1 MVYSSPFG
9 SPSLLL
15 PLPPLLLISSPRL
28 LRCFSKQGM
37 FMLASRDV
45 AGSFRADAGR
55 DLIRTARTMDPRN
68 DKVRRER
75 RERRGNREEKRVAPS
90 SLTLNSSK
98 YSRMNPYTHAHASLT
113 LLHTH
118 STPHTHVPGIR
129 HVHYSSMSPSRAF
142 TVGL

>member
-75 RERRGNREEKRVAPS
+75 SEKSREEREKRE
-90 SLTLNSSK
+90 
-98 YSRMNPYTHAHASLT
+98 
-113 LLHTH
+113 
-118 STPHTHVPGIR
+118 
-129 HVHYSSMSPSRAF
+129 
-142 TVGL
+142 